1 MYIFIGAFSSNY
13 LSNRHTDVGMKP
25 NKRHRGQGVEDV
37 GAAGV
42 PHPERTDRRPVHR
55 EPHQLRAQRQVP
67 RDFLRRQLGATLV
80 VKHKAAEN

>member
-1 MYIFIGAFSSNY
+1 MRAFREQRPLFVGAGSS
-13 LSNRHTDVGMKP
+13 
-25 NKRHRGQGVEDV
+25 RGQGVEDV

-55 EPHQLRAQRQVP
+55 EPHQLGAQRQVP